1 MQQATSGISMVR
13 IFFSDLGGFSSFFSR
28 SPKQTSVLDE
38 VMAHRLP
45 ISSKVRWNF
54 HSRAVN
60 TVDFDDKSIKEAGGY
75 HRLLEDSDFNF
86 LLKLFHHIMPH
97 VDFLYAKLQK
107 RKIDSVHINGCIQQF
122 QKDIQKTTNSINAM
136 VVEHSSCSDQPRKRR
151 ALEEEDH
158 SRIAAEV
165 CDTIMG
171 HTKEHFAFTDHLISA
186 TLLQANRFEE
196 YHNSFPEVALNS
208 TLKAHPMLNG
218 SKLRTELSP
227 IYGKDESKSCG
238 PFSVICGQQLVRRIF
253 RDSHTAESPHPC
265 PLQTFLRNT
274 MTQDRLNA
282 LAIRSMEKKLVTE
295 MADFNQR
302 VINKFASLKD
312 RRAKVLT
319 EAELER
325 VEDDSQNTVGL
336 VENMVFSHQ
345 ELN

>member
-122 QKDIQKTTNSINAM
+122 QKDMQKTTNSINAM

-158 SRIAAEV
+158 SRIAAEL
-165 CDTIMG
+165 
-171 HTKEHFAFTDHLISA
+171 H
-186 TLLQANRFEE
+186 
-196 YHNSFPEVALNS
+196 NS

-253 RDSHTAESPHPC
+253 RDSHTAEITHPC

-282 LAIRSMEKKLVTE
+282 LAIRSMEKKW
-295 MADFNQR
+295 
-302 VINKFASLKD
+302 
-312 RRAKVLT
+312 
-319 EAELER
+319 
-325 VEDDSQNTVGL
+325 
-336 VENMVFSHQ
+336 
-345 ELN
+345 